1 MNMVRYDPWDIDR
14 LQNEIN
20 RLFSGW
26 GDTES
31 TSATADWVPTVDIN
45 EYGDRFELF
54 VDVPGVDPKSVDI
67 RLDNSVLTING
78 ERPAPTQADEDENMI
93 RRRTE
98 RGYGRFHRRFILPD
112 TVDADNVKA
121 ADRDGVLEIKIAKH
135 AKAQPRRIPIAA

>member
-1 MNMVRYDPWDIDR
+1 MNMVRYDPLDIDR

-20 RLFSGW
+20 RLFTGW
-26 GDTES
+26 SDTES
-31 TSATADWVPTVDIN
+31 TSATADWVPPVDIN

-67 RLDNSVLTING
+67 RLDNGVLTISG
-78 ERPAPTQADEDENMI
+78 ERQAPTHAEDESMV

-121 ADRDGVLEIKIAKH
+121 TDRDGVLGIRIAKQ

>member
-1 MNMVRYDPWDIDR
+1 MNMVRYDPLDIDR

-45 EYGDRFELF
+45 EYGDRFELY
-54 VDVPGVDPKSVDI
+54 VDVPGVEPKSVDI
-67 RLDNSVLTING
+67 RLDNGVLTING
-78 ERPAPTQADEDENMI
+78 ERQPPAHVDGENRV

-112 TVDADNVKA
+112 TVDAENVKA
-121 ADRDGVLEIKIAKH
+121 TDRHGVLEIRIAKH
-135 AKAQPRRIPIAA
+135 ARAQPRRIPIAA

>member
-1 MNMVRYDPWDIDR
+1 MNMVRYDPLDIDR

-26 GDTES
+26 SDTES
-31 TSATADWVPTVDIN
+31 TSATADWVPHVDIN

-67 RLDNSVLTING
+67 RLDNGVLTING
-78 ERPAPTQADEDENMI
+78 ERQAPAHAEDESMV

-121 ADRDGVLEIKIAKH
+121 TDRDGVLGIRIAKQ

>member
-1 MNMVRYDPWDIDR
+1 MNMVRYDPLDIDR

-31 TSATADWVPTVDIN
+31 TSATADWVPRVDIN

-67 RLDNSVLTING
+67 RLDNGVLTIDG
-78 ERPAPTQADEDENMI
+78 ERQAPAHAGDENRI

-121 ADRDGVLEIKIAKH
+121 TDRHGVLEIRIAKH